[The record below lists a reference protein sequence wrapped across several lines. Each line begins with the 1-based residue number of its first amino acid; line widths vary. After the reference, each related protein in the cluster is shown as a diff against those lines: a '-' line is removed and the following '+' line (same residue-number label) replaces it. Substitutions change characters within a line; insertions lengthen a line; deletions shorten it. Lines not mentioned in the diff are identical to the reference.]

1 MNKVAKVIVIPCSG
15 IGKAVGQATRIAA
28 YKALKKR
35 PKRART
41 LCLALL
47 TMGDEEARAQISKA
61 PCISIDGCPNLCAAK
76 NIEVSKGRVV
86 AKVMATEV
94 LRNNKGLRPEGVIE
108 LNADGEKLAELV
120 AKEVVARINEV
131 VS

>member
-1 MNKVAKVIVIPCSG
+1 MSEDAKVIIIPCSG

-28 YKALKKR
+28 YKALKER
-35 PKRART
+35 PKTART
-41 LCLALL
+41 LCLALI
-47 TMGDEEARAQISKA
+47 TVGDEEARVLISKT
-61 PCISIDGCPNLCAAK
+61 PCIAIDGCPNLCAAK
-76 NIEVSKGRVV
+76 NIEVSNGKIVG
-86 AKVMATEV
+86 KVMATEV

-120 AKEVVARINEV
+120 AKEVVAQIDKV